1 MSTEIVATPTSFH
14 GLEGV
19 NDFDPVPGP
28 QGPKGDKG
36 DTGPQGPTG
45 PVGPAGPQGS
55 IGPQGLAGP
64 AGVQGP
70 AGTNGTNGTNG
81 AGVPSGGGAGR
92 VLTKNS
98 ATDFDTAWVN
108 PIQTVILL
116 VSDPLG
122 ANIST
127 GDGKAYFPV
136 PSDLSGMNLI
146 GTSATLDTAGT
157 GGGFLCQLRR
167 KRAGADVD
175 MLSTRISID
184 ATENDS
190 RDATA
195 LPTINTAN
203 DDVLTKDRIYIDL
216 DGVPTGAK
224 GLSVTLQ
231 FQLP

>member
-28 QGPKGDKG
+28 QGPQGEKG

-45 PVGPAGPQGS
+45 PVGPSGAQGS
-55 IGPQGLAGP
+55 IGPTGP
-64 AGVQGP
+64 AGPQGIQGP

-81 AGVPSGGGAGR
+81 VGVPAGGATGR
-92 VLTKNS
+92 ILRKNS
-98 ATDFDTAWVN
+98 ATDFDTAWFN
-108 PIQTVILL
+108 PTETAVIL

-122 ANIST
+122 ANITT
-127 GDGKAYFPV
+127 GDGKAYFRIPAA
-136 PSDLSGMNLI
+136 LTGMNLVSC
-146 GTSATLDTAGT
+146 SATLDTAGT

-167 KRAGADVD
+167 KRAGTDVD

-184 ATENDS
+184 TSENDS
-190 RDATA
+190 TDATT
-195 LPTINTAN
+195 PPVINTAN
-203 DDVLTKDRIYIDL
+203 DDVVTADRIYIDL
-216 DGVPTGAK
+216 DGVPTAAK
-224 GLSVTLQ
+224 GLTVTLA